1 MENVLHKISKNGLEV
16 RKSQPLEVGG
26 LFLRKL
32 SMEQLITLIILCS
45 EMLKSS
51 KLTCFQRK
59 KILKENKESDAIVEN
74 VPFVEMASSEL
85 IN

>member
-1 MENVLHKISKNGLEV
+1 
-16 RKSQPLEVGG
+16 
-26 LFLRKL
+26 
-32 SMEQLITLIILCS
+32 
-45 EMLKSS
+45 MLKSS